1 MGFWQDLQFAV
12 RLLVKDKWF
21 TLVAT
26 VALALGI
33 GVNATVFTFVNA
45 VLIRGLPF
53 DDPERILALNSRDLA
68 RNRNIGVSYL
78 DFKDWKGATQTF
90 RSLAAYTGGTMNV
103 SDEGRAPERFSG
115 SFVSANAFSVI
126 GQAPV
131 LGRDFAP
138 EDDRPGAAAVV
149 LLGNSIWTNRYG
161 RDPAILGRTIRVNDV
176 PSVVIGVMPEGFRFP
191 QNADLW
197 QPLALVPGLE
207 RQKRDARG
215 IDVYGRLA
223 PDVPLE
229 QARAEFLA
237 IGQRLIKAYPDTN
250 KDVLPQVLTF
260 NERVN
265 GGPIRVVFLSLMG
278 AVAFVL
284 LIACANVANL
294 LLARSAHRSREI
306 AVRVSVGATRWRIV
320 RQLLMESV
328 TLALISGV
336 LGLALSV
343 VGIRLFDAATQDVG
357 KPYWIQFTMDG
368 TVFAF
373 LFGVCLATGV
383 VFGLAPALHV
393 SKTDVNEILN
403 EGGRSGAAGVRVRR
417 WTGALIVGELAL
429 TLVLLAGA
437 GFMMRNFL
445 NLYRMDLGID
455 TSRLVTMALALP
467 ERKYPSFEQ
476 RLTFYQRLQDRL
488 QANTRIEAVTVTSNL
503 PTQGGFP
510 RRLAIDGRPLPGG
523 QQPPLVTMVT
533 VDPGYFDTIGLP
545 VVRGRRFT
553 SADGTPGHESAIINN
568 QFARMHFPN
577 ENPIGRRIVVT
588 LDPSF
593 GPPAAA
599 DIPLSMSATIVGVV
613 PDVRQRN
620 LNTAE
625 PDPVAYWP
633 YRTDPRTFMMLM
645 ARSAG
650 DANVVTSLLREELRA
665 IDPDLPLFNIRTL
678 DENLAQQRWPFRVFG
693 SMFALFAFIALM
705 LSAIGLYAVTAYSV
719 TQRTREI
726 GVRTALGAESS
737 QVMWLFVRHSF
748 FHLAVGLT
756 IGIAGAFGVGRIFE
770 SSELLVQTTAR
781 DPIIITSIAAILAVV
796 ALAASVWPAR
806 AATQL
811 DPLVA
816 LRHEQ

>member
-1 MGFWQDLQFAV
+1 MGLWQDLQFAV

-26 VALALGI
+26 LALALGI

-53 DDPERILALNSRDLA
+53 DDPDRILALSSRDA
-68 RNRNIGVSYL
+68 VRNRNMGVSYL
-78 DFKDWKGATQTF
+78 DFQDWRSATRTF
-90 RSLAAYTGGTMNV
+90 SSLAAHTGATMNV

-115 SFVSANAFSVI
+115 SFVSANAFKVI

-131 LGRDFAP
+131 VGRDFAD
-138 EDDRPGAAAVV
+138 EDDRPGAIAVA
-149 LLGNSIWTNRYG
+149 LLGSGVWKNRFG
-161 RDPAILGRTIRVNDV
+161 GDPAIVGRTIRVNDV
-176 PSVVIGVMPEGFRFP
+176 PSVVIGVMPEGFKFP

-197 QPLALVPGLE
+197 QPLALVPSLE
-207 RQKRDARG
+207 TQKRDARG
-215 IDVYGRLA
+215 LEAYGRLA
-223 PDVPLE
+223 PDTLE
-229 QARAEFLA
+229 QARAELAA
-237 IGQRLIKAYPDTN
+237 IGQRLTKDFPDTN
-250 KDVLPQVLTF
+250 KNVQPQVQTF

-306 AVRVSVGATRWRIV
+306 AVRVSLGATRWRIV

-328 TLALISGV
+328 VLAFISGV
-336 LGLALSV
+336 LGFGLSL

-368 TVFAF
+368 TVFTF

-393 SKTDVNEILN
+393 SKTDVNEVLN

-445 NLYRMDLGID
+445 TLYRMDLRID
-455 TSRLVTMALALP
+455 TSNLITMALALP
-467 ERKYPSFEQ
+467 ERKYPYFEQ
-476 RLTFYQRLQDRL
+476 RLAFYERLQARL
-488 QANTRIEAVTVTSNL
+488 QANGRVAAVTVASNV
-503 PTQGGFP
+503 PMQGGFP
-510 RRLAIDGRPLPGG
+510 RRLAIDGRPLAAGE
-523 QQPPLVTMVT
+523 QPPIVTLLT
-533 VDPGYFDTIGLP
+533 IDPRYFGTLGLGL
-545 VVRGRRFT
+545 VRGRGLT
-553 SADGTPGHESAIINN
+553 AADGTVGQESAVINTR
-568 QFARMHFPN
+568 FAEMHFPN
-577 ENPIGRRIVVT
+577 ENPIGRRIE
-588 LDPSF
+588 LAFDSSF
-593 GPPAAA
+593 GPPAFN
-599 DIPLSMSATIVGVV
+599 DIPRSLTATIVGVA
-613 PDVRQRN
+613 PNVRQRN
-620 LNTAE
+620 FASAE
-625 PDPVAYWP
+625 TDPIAYLP
-633 YRTDPRTFMMLM
+633 YRTDPRGFMMLM
-645 ARSAG
+645 ARGEG
-650 DANVVTSLLREELRA
+650 DLNAVTSLLRDEVRA
-665 IDPDLPLFNIRTL
+665 IDPDLPLFNIRTM
-678 DENLAQQRWPFRVFG
+678 DESLAQQRWPFRIFG
-693 SMFALFAFIALM
+693 TMFAIFAFIALM
-705 LSAIGLYAVTAYSV
+705 LSAVGLYAVTAYSV

-726 GVRTALGAESS
+726 GVRTALGAESG
-737 QVMWLFVRHSF
+737 QVLWLFLRRAF

-756 IGIAGAFGVGRIFE
+756 LGMAGALGVGKIFE
-770 SSELLVQTTAR
+770 STELLVQTTGR
-781 DPIIITSIAAILAVV
+781 DPVIIATIALILAVV

-811 DPLVA
+811 DPLTA
-816 LRHEQ
+816 LRHE